1 MMEQKERPLDI
12 TMCHR
17 CLMRQK
23 TEDEAMRV
31 QRGKRVYGGVAWL
44 SEGVYAVVP
53 EMDPQICKILS
64 IGHEAMDFVYFSRD
78 GQALEPGGLSSAG
91 IVVVGKGFLADSLP
105 FKVLSD
111 APIEEMNEKVT
122 KRICKVQL
130 LALNETSKGQ
140 INHVVFLKEAA
151 AIQ

>member
-1 MMEQKERPLDI
+1 MMEQKERHLDI

-64 IGHEAMDFVYFSRD
+64 LGHGTMDFVYFSRA
-78 GQALEPGGLSSAG
+78 GQMLEPGTLSSAG
-91 IVVVGKGFLADSLP
+91 IVAVGKGFLADSLA

-111 APIEEMNEKVT
+111 TPMEEMNGEVT
-122 KRICKVQL
+122 KRLCNVQL

-140 INHVVFLKEAA
+140 INHVVYLKEVS